1 MESPGE
7 YLKRERELRGVTI
20 TKVFEATRI
29 PLKFLQAIE
38 ADDYE
43 GLPHPTFVKGY
54 IKSYC
59 KFLGIDENDTTL
71 RYEIFL
77 KEKAERDEP
86 DPEVR
91 ARNVK
96 AAANRK
102 KEFQP
107 IKLISNNTR
116 NILIATAVGIV
127 IIIAVWAF
135 SPSAPVEQPEEVA
148 KVEAPQAQ
156 PAPAAEP
163 PQAVEAIPQPQAA
176 APVQT
181 APVPGKPA
189 QVKPPEAVRPEAAV
203 KQEPVKPTAP
213 AVQAQ
218 TEDKKHFLTA
228 SANESVW
235 IKIRIDNGDATE
247 VYLRQGEK
255 VNWKASDN
263 FSLLIGNA
271 GGVSLTY
278 DGKPVNN
285 LGISGEVVSLK
296 LPRAQAVI
304 QPRQHAPQAPR
315 VQKPVQPVQPQA
327 PKADKPQVQTQP
339 VEPQPQA
346 QPADGVQQ

>member
-29 PLKFLQAIE
+29 PLKFLQSIE

-59 KFLGIDENDTTL
+59 KFLGIDENDTIL

-102 KEFQP
+102 KEFQQ

-116 NILIATAVGIV
+116 NILIATAAGIV
-127 IIIAVWAF
+127 IIIAVWIF

-148 KVEAPQAQ
+148 KVEAPQVQ
-156 PAPAAEP
+156 PAPVAEP
-163 PQAVEAIPQPQAA
+163 PQAVEATPQQPQAA
-176 APVQT
+176 
-181 APVPGKPA
+181 KPE
-189 QVKPPEAVRPEAAV
+189 PAV

-296 LPRAQAVI
+296 LPRGQAVV
-304 QPRQHAPQAPR
+304 QPRQRAPQAPR
-315 VQKPVQPVQPQA
+315 VQKPIQPVQPQA

-346 QPADGVQQ
+346 QPANGVQQ